1 MTDNR
6 GQRTEDR
13 GRKHPAAPPR
23 PGHVAR
29 TYFAHCMRSVLVVL
43 CLLSSVFCPLVA
55 AEGISVNKAE
65 VRLDEGGY
73 QLSASYDIN
82 LTFVAQQ
89 ALTRGIPLYFVG
101 EFLLTR
107 SRWYWLDEEIFQGG
121 QTVKLSYNMLTRQYR
136 ISRGSL
142 FQNFASFEDALNI
155 LARQSSATIPAELMK
170 KDGNYMA
177 AARLRLDIAQLPL
190 PLQVNALTGKD
201 WALNSGWYRWVI
213 RSVETAERGE
223 GKAE

>member
-1 MTDNR
+1 MHCCKKFR
-6 GQRTEDR
+6 LLLQHGAGLLLRSALLVWLF
-13 GRKHPAAPPR
+13 AATAYAD
-23 PGHVAR
+23 GV
-29 TYFAHCMRSVLVVL
+29 
-43 CLLSSVFCPLVA
+43 
-55 AEGISVNKAE
+55 SVNKAE
-65 VRLDEGGY
+65 VRQGENGY

-82 LTFVAQQ
+82 LTYAAQQ

-101 EFLLTR
+101 EFSLTR

-121 QTVKLSYNMLTRQYR
+121 QTVKLSYNVLTRQYR
-136 ISRGSL
+136 ISRGAL

-155 LARQSSATIPAELMK
+155 LARQSSVTIPAELMK
-170 KDGNYMA
+170 KDGNYTA

-201 WALNSGWYRWVI
+201 WALNSDWYRWVI
-213 RSVETAERGE
+213 RPAEMTVRGE